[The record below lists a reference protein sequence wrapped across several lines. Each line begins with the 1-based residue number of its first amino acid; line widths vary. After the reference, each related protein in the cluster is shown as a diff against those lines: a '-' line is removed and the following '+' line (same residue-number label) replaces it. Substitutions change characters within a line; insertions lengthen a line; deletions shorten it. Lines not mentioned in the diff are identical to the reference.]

1 MQPLLLIIKKE
12 IKTALREHLI
22 VSLGAIILILLGV
35 ALYAGYVSYQQQQKI
50 IAETQSEKRAE
61 WLGQGDKHPHIAAH
75 YGTFAFKPKTVLSLF
90 DFGLDA
96 YTGTSVYLEAHY
108 QHEFLFRPAQDHS
121 SMIRFGELSA
131 ALVLQL
137 LLPLLIIFLTFSS
150 FTRERE
156 GGTLKLLLGQ
166 GLSFRTLSW
175 GKVLAYNII
184 LATLLCPLLVGMLF
198 FSGAGD
204 QYDVIPDVSGRILLI
219 CLLYGL
225 YAWLAVAISVWVSRR
240 ASSGRNALLT
250 LLTCWIFFTLLMPKT
265 LTNISASLYPL
276 PPMRI
281 FKAGI
286 QDDISNGLDGQTP
299 RSVRMARLEKEY
311 LERYAV
317 DSVQQLPFN
326 FEGVQ
331 MQAGEVYGDEV
342 YDHHLARLHEIF
354 HRQNRLSSIA
364 SLINPFLAVK
374 HLSMALAGT
383 DLYTFIHFEKAAE
396 NYRRSLVRRMNEDM
410 AEHSQYGEFYGYQAG
425 SDLWQEI
432 EDFSYQGPTV
442 EELLRHY
449 KLEISSLLIW
459 VTAITI
465 LLNFYPAKAGSI
477 HG

>member
-1 MQPLLLIIKKE
+1 MQALLLIIKKE
-12 IKTALREHLI
+12 IKTALREHLV
-22 VSLGAIILILLGV
+22 VSLGVTILILLGI

-50 IAETQSEKRAE
+50 IADTQSEKRAE

-75 YGTFAFKPKTVLSLF
+75 YGTFAFKPKTALSLF

-108 QHEFLFRPAQDHS
+108 RHEFMFRPAQDHG

-156 GGTLKLLLGQ
+156 SGTLKLLLGQ

-175 GKVLAYNII
+175 GKVLAYNTI
-184 LATLLCPLLVGMLF
+184 LAILLGPLLIGMFF

-204 QYDVIPDVSGRILLI
+204 HYDVIPDVNGRILLLF
-219 CLLYGL
+219 LLYGS
-225 YAWLAVAISVWVSRR
+225 YVWLAVAVSVWVSRR
-240 ASSGRNALLT
+240 AASGRNALLT

-265 LTNISASLYPL
+265 LTNIGASLHPL
-276 PPMRI
+276 PPMRV
-281 FKAGI
+281 FKDRI
-286 QDDISNGLDGQTP
+286 QEDIANGLDGQTP

-317 DSVQQLPFN
+317 DSVQQLPLN
-326 FEGVQ
+326 FEGVR
-331 MQAGEVYGDEV
+331 MQAGEVYSNEV
-342 YDHHLARLHEIF
+342 YDHHMARLQELF
-354 HRQNRLSSIA
+354 HRQNRISSIA

-383 DLYTFIHFEKAAE
+383 DLHTFLHFEKAAE
-396 NYRRSLVRRMNEDM
+396 DYRRSLVQRMNEDM
-410 AEHSQYGEFYGYQAG
+410 AEHSEYGAFFDYKAG
-425 SDLWQEI
+425 SELWSEI
-432 EDFSYQGPTV
+432 EDFSYQGPTIG
-442 EELLRHY
+442 ELLQHFR
-449 KLEISSLLIW
+449 LEICSLLIW
-459 VTAITI
+459 LTAITI
-465 LLNFYPAKAGSI
+465 LLNRYPAKAGSS